1 MWDVEVTD
9 EFRGWYLG
17 LDDDAAD
24 AVGVAVDVAAMAGPA
39 MPAIRAAAA
48 TTVRL
53 RVATRGGPP
62 QVTP

>member
-1 MWDVEVTD
+1 V
-9 EFRGWYLG
+9 
-17 LDDDAAD
+17 
-24 AVGVAVDVAAMAGPA
+24 VGVAATAGPA